1 MKASVKQKGK
11 NVKKE
16 QKADSGT
23 GTVGAA
29 AVATPPAK
37 VLKIKA
43 GMKYRGAREAWY
55 TRLQQYEGKSE
66 EEFIKSATTDPPSLT
81 KKNEPEPPSGW
92 IAFFKR
98 TGVAQLV

>member
-11 NVKKE
+11 HVKKE
-16 QKADSGT
+16 QSGST
-23 GTVGAA
+23 GTAPAA
-29 AVATPPAK
+29 PAPAVVK
-37 VLKIKA
+37 VLKVKA

-55 TRLQQYEGKSE
+55 ARLQQYEGKSE

-98 TGVAQLV
+98 TGVASLV